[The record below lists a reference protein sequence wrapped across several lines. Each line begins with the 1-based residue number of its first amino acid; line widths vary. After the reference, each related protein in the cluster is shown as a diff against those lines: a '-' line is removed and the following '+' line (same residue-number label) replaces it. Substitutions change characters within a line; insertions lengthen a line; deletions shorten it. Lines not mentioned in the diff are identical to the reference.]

1 MMSNLFWQTEE
12 QMINEDWS
20 KSLTLVTGGTGKTGR
35 RVADRLV
42 KAGRPVRIGSRSAK
56 PPFDWDS
63 PDSWGPALHDV
74 KAAYV
79 TYQPDLAVPCALET
93 VRAFFVQ
100 AIASGVEKLVLLSG
114 AYAEYAVGYADASA
128 PMPKTLD
135 YIHAASV
142 PIVAMTAWQALFDG
156 AKLQPGQSV
165 LIHGGAGGVGR
176 YAIQLA
182 KWKGAQVIA
191 TASAANLDDVK
202 KLGADQAIDYAGHP
216 FEQQVKDVDVV
227 LDLIGGETQARSWQI
242 IRPGGVLVSTLGV
255 PESGI
260 PQGIKAVPVFA
271 NLRANS
277 QLQQIAQLIDDGQ
290 IKVSVEQIFPLAEA
304 VKAQEVSQH
313 GHPHGKLV
321 LQVVHPSL

>member
-1 MMSNLFWQTEE
+1 MEMMKAIRIHAYGGAENLKYDEVPRPEPQAGEVLI
-12 QMINEDWS
+12 QVYAAGVNPIDWKIREGFFKQVQVYDYPLPVIAGADVAGVVAS
-20 KSLTLVTGGTGKTGR
+20 VGDGVTTLQPGQAVYGT
-35 RVADRLV
+35 ADMM
-42 KAGRPVRIGSRSAK
+42 
-56 PPFDWDS
+56 
-63 PDSWGPALHDV
+63 
-74 KAAYV
+74 
-79 TYQPDLAVPCALET
+79 
-93 VRAFFVQ
+93 
-100 AIASGVEKLVLLSG
+100 LSG
-114 AYAEYAVGYADASA
+114 AYAEYALGYADAIIVPIGFANA

-156 AKLQPGQSV
+156 AKLQPEQSV

-182 KWKGAQVIA
+182 KWKGARVIA

-202 KLGADQAIDYAGHP
+202 SLGADRAIDYAGQP

-255 PESGI
+255 PQSGI
-260 PQGIKAVPVFA
+260 PQGIKAVPVFV

-290 IKVSVEQIFPLAEA
+290 IKVSVEQIFELAEA
-304 VKAQEVSQH
+304 AKAQEVSQH